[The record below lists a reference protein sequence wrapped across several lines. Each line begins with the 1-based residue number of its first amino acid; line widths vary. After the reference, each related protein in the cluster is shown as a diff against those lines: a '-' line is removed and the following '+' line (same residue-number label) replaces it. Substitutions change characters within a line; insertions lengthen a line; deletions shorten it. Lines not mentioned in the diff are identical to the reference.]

1 MLEQALV
8 NLMFISKNFDSLS
21 EEELKEK
28 LKVLERELRESI
40 LHLKKFQIEVLD
52 NITEI

>member
-8 NLMFISKNFDSLS
+8 NLAFISENLDELS

-28 LKVLERELRESI
+28 LKVLEKELRESVFI
-40 LHLKKFQIEVLD
+40 LKKLRLELLD

>member
-1 MLEQALV
+1 MLEQALA
-8 NLMFISKNFDSLS
+8 NLAFISENLDELS

-28 LKVLERELRESI
+28 LKKIERELRESVI
-40 LHLKKFQIEVLD
+40 TLRKLRLEVLD

>member
-1 MLEQALV
+1 MDE
-8 NLMFISKNFDSLS
+8 LS

-28 LKVLERELRESI
+28 LKVLEKELRESI
-40 LHLKKFQIEVLD
+40 LTLKKLRLEVLD